1 MIYKYIGLVNF
12 DDFQQVENRV
22 RSNAG
27 NVPHSQPSTSHRL
40 NPAQRDLSLVV
51 VKIILKSALTG
62 LAVLHNQGI
71 VHTGICPAVYL
82 QFARDDSLLFVDI

>member
-1 MIYKYIGLVNF
+1 
-12 DDFQQVENRV
+12 
-22 RSNAG
+22 
-27 NVPHSQPSTSHRL
+27 
-40 NPAQRDLSLVV
+40 LSLVV

-71 VHTGICPAVYL
+71 VHTGIYPAVYL